1 MNRYI
6 DFALKR
12 PILVLCIL
20 AIVTLILSPGMM
32 KLEFDNSIDVFM
44 PRNDEEY
51 LYYNKVKEVYGD
63 NGRFIIISV
72 SDKNLWSPGT
82 LRKMDELIRDL
93 EEYKEYDEKKESL
106 RLLKLDSLIAGGSL
120 PYDAFILS
128 FHDDPSFQRL
138 LRRKTEVIFGNVEK
152 LSRWKLKKLKKE
164 ISRSNDFKKQ
174 ELIDEIIAPLTAQD
188 ITGKD
193 DVLVIFDLVDVGDDG
208 ERILPTTAAEM
219 TAFRKKLERNPAF
232 EMGLYSRDKKTGEIT
247 DFGIIIKLE
256 NMEDQDPI
264 ARELFGIINSHGS
277 LDMVTSGIPIVN
289 IWAIDYMHND
299 LYVLVPIIMLVV
311 MVIFYFNFRSLRGVI
326 LPTATLGLAE
336 LWLLGLMGYSG
347 FRITSL
353 ALTLPPLIIAVG
365 SSYSIHIL
373 NQYYADFTSITEVGK
388 HEGLRRSMSH
398 ISLTVLLAGIT
409 TFIAFMTLATSQ
421 VTAIKEWGIA
431 SAIGVMFAVFISS
444 SLIPAAL
451 SLLPHTMPRLLLRKD
466 KTLRTTIVDRII
478 QLMTKGA
485 VLHHR
490 KVIVVLIIIMTFS
503 IAGLFR
509 LKVETVFLYYFKE
522 NGPVREAI
530 HIIGEKF
537 GGGDNFVIQID
548 SGEVDGA
555 TTPKFLT
562 AIENLR
568 EWLLL
573 SENRDLNIGRTDS
586 FSDFIKTMHMA
597 MNNDDL
603 SFYKIPETKTDIID
617 YLELYAGDDD
627 DGNGRF
633 DEFEPFV
640 DENYQ
645 SCNILARL
653 YRKKDFRVGTTEI
666 SQIKE
671 KIIDHLTMNL
681 PKDYSFCV
689 TGFPTMEV
697 KLVYYVVK
705 GQLQSL
711 LLSLI
716 VVGIIV
722 MLLFSLLKAGVI
734 ALIPMSV
741 AVILNF
747 GIMGWLGINLDMATS
762 IIAAITIGI
771 GVDDTIHFLNNFRHL
786 RTRGLS
792 IDETISGTLAV
803 SGKAI
808 LFTSL
813 ALILGFSVFTVS
825 NFRPVILFG
834 LLMAM
839 TMIATTIG
847 ALLVLPTII
856 KATNIDL
863 ATPEKKSLLY
873 RHLNLGK
880 IFGLDET
887 DSSGE

>member
-6 DFALKR
+6 DFALRR

-20 AIVTLILSPGMM
+20 AILTVILSPGMM
-32 KLEFDNSIDVFM
+32 KLQFDNSIDVFM
-44 PRNDEEY
+44 PRDDGEY
-51 LYYNKVKEVYGD
+51 LFYNTVKEVYGD

-72 SDKNLWSPGT
+72 SDKNLWSPET
-82 LRKMDELIRDL
+82 LGKMDELIRDF
-93 EEYKEYDEKKESL
+93 EEYKNYDEKKESL
-106 RLLKLDSLIAGGSL
+106 RLLRLDSCIAGGSL
-120 PYDAFILS
+120 TYDAFISS

-138 LRRKTEVIFGNVEK
+138 LRRKAETIFGNVEE
-152 LSRWKLKKLKKE
+152 LSRRKLKKLKKE
-164 ISRSNDFKKQ
+164 ISRSNDFKRQ
-174 ELIDEIIAPLTAQD
+174 ELVDDIIAPLTAQD

-193 DVLVIFDLVDVGDDG
+193 DVLEIFDLVDVNEEG
-208 ERILPTTAAEM
+208 ERILPDSAAEISQ
-219 TAFRKKLERNPAF
+219 FKERLERNPAF

-247 DFGIIIKLE
+247 DFGIIIKLK

-264 ARELFGIINSHGS
+264 ARELYGIIRSHGS
-277 LDMVTSGIPIVN
+277 LDMVSSGIPIVN

-311 MVIFYFNFRSLRGVI
+311 MIIFYFNFRSFRGVI
-326 LPTATLGLAE
+326 LPTVTLGLAE
-336 LWLLGLMGYSG
+336 LWLLGVMGYLG

-373 NQYYADFTSITEVGK
+373 NQYYADFNSISESGK
-388 HEGLRRSMSH
+388 HEGLKRSMSH

-421 VTAIKEWGIA
+421 VTAIKEWGIT

-451 SLLPHTMPRLLLRKD
+451 SLLPHKMPRLLLRKD
-466 KTLRTTIVDRII
+466 KTLKRTII
-478 QLMTKGA
+478 DKIIDLMTKGA
-485 VLHHR
+485 VVHH
-490 KVIVVLIIIMTFS
+490 KKVVIVIIMLIIFS
-503 IAGLFR
+503 IAGILR

-522 NGPVREAI
+522 NGPVRESI

-548 SGEVDGA
+548 SGEVDGV
-555 TTPKFLT
+555 TSPKFLT
-562 AIENLR
+562 IIEDMR
-568 EWLLL
+568 KWLVS

-597 MNNDDL
+597 MNNDDISL
-603 SFYKIPETKTDIID
+603 YKIPENRADIID
-617 YLELYAGDDD
+617 YLELYSGDDD
-627 DGNGRF
+627 DSNGRF

-640 DENYQ
+640 DEDYRT
-645 SCNILARL
+645 CNILARL

-671 KIIDHLTMNL
+671 KMTDYLTMNL
-681 PKDYSFCV
+681 PKEYSFCV
-689 TGFPTMEV
+689 TGFPMMEV

-711 LLSLI
+711 LLSLV

-722 MLLFSLLKAGVI
+722 MLLFGRLKAAPI

-786 RTRGLS
+786 RARGL
-792 IDETISGTLAV
+792 DVNETIAGTLAV

-808 LFTSL
+808 LFTSF

-847 ALLVLPTII
+847 ALLVLPAII
-856 KATNIDL
+856 KATDVDL
-863 ATPEKKSLLY
+863 TQPEKESLLY
-873 RHLNLGK
+873 RYLNLGK
-880 IFGLDET
+880 IFGLE
-887 DSSGE
+887 

>member
-1 MNRYI
+1 
-6 DFALKR
+6 
-12 PILVLCIL
+12 
-20 AIVTLILSPGMM
+20 
-32 KLEFDNSIDVFM
+32 M

-82 LRKMDELIRDL
+82 LGKMDALIRDL

-106 RLLKLDSLIAGGSL
+106 RLLNLDSLIAGGSL
-120 PYDAFILS
+120 PYDAFLSS

-138 LRRKTEVIFGNVEK
+138 LRRKTEVIFGNVQK

-164 ISRSNDFKKQ
+164 ILRSNDFKKQ
-174 ELIDEIIAPLTAQD
+174 ELVDDIISPLTAKD
-188 ITGKD
+188 ITGED
-193 DVLVIFDLVDVGDDG
+193 DVLEIFDLVDVSDDG
-208 ERILPTTAAEM
+208 KRILPTTAEEIA
-219 TAFRKKLERNPAF
+219 AFRKRLERNPAF

-247 DFGIIIKLE
+247 DFGIIIKLV
-256 NMEDQDPI
+256 NIEDQDPI
-264 ARELFGIINSHGS
+264 ARELFEIIKSHHD
-277 LDMVTSGIPIVN
+277 LDMVTTGIPIVN

-311 MVIFYFNFRSLRGVI
+311 MVIFYFNFRSFRGVI
-326 LPTATLGLAE
+326 LPSATLGLAE
-336 LWLLGLMGYSG
+336 LWLLGLMGYFG

-373 NQYYADFTSITEVGK
+373 NQYYADFNLISEAGK

-466 KTLRTTIVDRII
+466 RTLRTTIVDRII
-478 QLMTKGA
+478 DLMTKGS
-485 VLHHR
+485 VVHHK
-490 KVIVVLIIIMTFS
+490 KVIVVLIILMAFS

-522 NGPVREAI
+522 NGPVREGI

-537 GGGDNFVIQID
+537 GGGDNFVIQVD

-555 TTPKFLT
+555 TEPEFLT

-573 SENRDLNIGRTDS
+573 GENRDLNIGRTDS

-603 SFYKIPETKTDIID
+603 SFYKIPETRRDIID

-627 DGNGRF
+627 DSNGRF

-645 SCNILARL
+645 TCNLLARL

-666 SQIKE
+666 SEIKE
-671 KIIDHLTMNL
+671 KITDHLGTTL
-681 PKDYSFCV
+681 PKAYSFCV

-711 LLSLI
+711 LLSLV

-722 MLLFSLLKAGVI
+722 MLLFSLLKAGLI

-856 KATNIDL
+856 KATNIEL

-873 RHLNLGK
+873 RYFNLGK
-880 IFGLDET
+880 IFGLEET
-887 DSSGE
+887 NSSGNEL

>member
-6 DFALKR
+6 DFALRR
-12 PILVLCIL
+12 PILILCIL
-20 AIVTLILSPGMM
+20 AILTVILTPGMM

-51 LYYNKVKEVYGD
+51 LYYNKVKEIYGD
-63 NGRFIIISV
+63 NGRFIIISL
-72 SDKNLWSPGT
+72 SDENLWSPET
-82 LRKMDELIRDL
+82 LGKMNDLIEDL
-93 EEYKEYDEKKESL
+93 EDYKDYDEKKEAE
-106 RLLKLDSLIAGGSL
+106 RLLRFDSLAEKDGIAYETL
-120 PYDAFILS
+120 LS
-128 FHDDPSFQRL
+128 SFQDDQVFQRL
-138 LRRKTEVIFGNVEK
+138 LDRKTEKTIGAAGWLSGRSLRK
-152 LSRWKLKKLKKE
+152 LRKE
-164 ISRSNDFKKQ
+164 ILRSNDFKNQ
-174 ELIDEIIAPLTAQD
+174 ELVDDIISPLTAKD
-188 ITGKD
+188 ITGED
-193 DVLVIFDLVDVGDDG
+193 DVLEIFDLVDVSDDG
-208 ERILPTTAAEM
+208 KRILPTTAEEM
-219 TAFRKKLERNPAF
+219 AAFRKRLERNPAF
-232 EMGLYSRDKKTGEIT
+232 EMGLYTRDRATGDIT
-247 DFGIIIKLE
+247 DFGIIIKLV
-256 NMEDQDPI
+256 NIEDQDPI
-264 ARELFGIINSHGS
+264 ARELFETIKSHHD
-277 LDMVTSGIPIVN
+277 LTMVTSGIPIVN

-311 MVIFYFNFRSLRGVI
+311 MVIFYFNFRSFRGVI
-326 LPTATLGLAE
+326 LPAATLGLAE
-336 LWLLGLMGYSG
+336 LWLLGLMGYLG

-373 NQYYADFTSITEVGK
+373 NQYYADFNLISEAGK

-478 QLMTKGA
+478 EMMTKGA
-485 VLHHR
+485 VVHHR
-490 KVIVVLIIIMTFS
+490 KVLIVLIILMVFS
-503 IAGLFR
+503 IAGLFK

-548 SGEVDGA
+548 SGKVDGA
-555 TTPKFLT
+555 TEPEFLT

-568 EWLLL
+568 VWLLS

-603 SFYKIPETKTDIID
+603 SLYKIPEARTDIMD

-627 DGNGRF
+627 DSNGRF

-645 SCNILARL
+645 TCNILARL

-671 KIIDHLTMNL
+671 KIIDHLRTTL
-681 PKDYSFCV
+681 PKAYSFCV

-711 LLSLI
+711 LLSLM

-722 MLLFSLLKAGVI
+722 MLLFSLLKAGPI

-786 RTRGLS
+786 RSRGLS
-792 IDETISGTLAV
+792 IDETIAGTLAV

-863 ATPEKKSLLY
+863 AAPEEKSLLY

-880 IFGLDET
+880 IFGLEET
-887 DSSGE
+887 DSSGT

>member
-6 DFALKR
+6 DFALRR
-12 PILVLCIL
+12 PILILCIL
-20 AIVTLILSPGMM
+20 AILTVILSPGMM

-51 LYYNKVKEVYGD
+51 LYYNKVKEIYGD
-63 NGRFIIISV
+63 NGRFIIMAL
-72 SDKNLWSPGT
+72 SDENLWSPET
-82 LRKMDELIRDL
+82 LGKMDDLIQDL
-93 EEYKEYDEKKESL
+93 EDYKEYDGKKEAE
-106 RLLKLDSLIAGGSL
+106 RLLKLDSIAERDGIAYESL
-120 PYDAFILS
+120 LS
-128 FHDDPSFQRL
+128 SFQDDPVFQRL
-138 LRRKTEVIFGNVEK
+138 LGRKTEKIIGTAGW
-152 LSRWKLKKLKKE
+152 LSRRNLRTLRKE
-164 ISRSNDFKKQ
+164 ILRSNDFKKQ
-174 ELIDEIIAPLTAQD
+174 ELVDDIISPLTAKD

-193 DVLVIFDLVDVGDDG
+193 DVLEIFDLVDVSDDG
-208 ERILPTTAAEM
+208 KRILPSTTEEM
-219 TAFRKKLERNPAF
+219 DTFRQRLERNPAF
-232 EMGLYSRDKKTGEIT
+232 EMGLYTRDRETGDIT
-247 DFGIIIKLE
+247 DFGIIIKIV
-256 NMEDQDPI
+256 NIEDQDPI
-264 ARELFGIINSHGS
+264 ARELFETIKSHHD
-277 LDMVTSGIPIVN
+277 LTMVTTGIPIVN

-336 LWLLGLMGYSG
+336 LWLLGLMGYLG

-373 NQYYADFTSITEVGK
+373 NQYYADFNLISERGK

-421 VTAIKEWGIA
+421 VNAIKEWGIA
-431 SAIGVMFAVFISS
+431 SAMGVMFAVFISS

-451 SLLPHTMPRLLLRKD
+451 SLLPHTMPRLLLMKD

-478 QLMTKGA
+478 HLMTKGA

-490 KVIVVLIIIMTFS
+490 KVIVVLILLMAFS

-530 HIIGEKF
+530 HIIGDKF
-537 GGGDNFVIQID
+537 GGGDNFVIQVD

-555 TTPKFLT
+555 TKPEFLA

-568 EWLLL
+568 VWLV
-573 SENRDLNIGRTDS
+573 SGENRDLNIGRTDS

-640 DENYQ
+640 DESYQ
-645 SCNILARL
+645 TCNILARL

-671 KIIDHLTMNL
+671 KIRDHLSTNL
-681 PKDYSFCV
+681 PK
-689 TGFPTMEV
+689 
-697 KLVYYVVK
+697 
-705 GQLQSL
+705 
-711 LLSLI
+711 
-716 VVGIIV
+716 
-722 MLLFSLLKAGVI
+722 A
-734 ALIPMSV
+734 
-741 AVILNF
+741 
-747 GIMGWLGINLDMATS
+747 
-762 IIAAITIGI
+762 
-771 GVDDTIHFLNNFRHL
+771 
-786 RTRGLS
+786 
-792 IDETISGTLAV
+792 
-803 SGKAI
+803 
-808 LFTSL
+808 
-813 ALILGFSVFTVS
+813 
-825 NFRPVILFG
+825 
-834 LLMAM
+834 
-839 TMIATTIG
+839 
-847 ALLVLPTII
+847 
-856 KATNIDL
+856 
-863 ATPEKKSLLY
+863 
-873 RHLNLGK
+873 
-880 IFGLDET
+880 
-887 DSSGE
+887 